1 MVIQRVFSISGL
13 LAAALVLSGCALGMK
28 VPVQEPTV
36 STSQYTKAP
45 NAAPTALHFRDAR
58 DADNKAAL
66 SNSLFGITV
75 VATGSE
81 QPLDAHAYLS
91 RNIVKEMVARG
102 LPVSATTTPGAN
114 TVAFK
119 RIYIEM
125 RRASGFSPFET
136 FTTVSA
142 DFTSPAGTQR
152 VATFIKRG
160 KVPVWTFNEII
171 DPTFNTPLSLATKE
185 IAAKLGKVL
194 YNARLSDAQ
203 VDALIAKT
211 GGTAVKDL
219 DIYELGFSNNP
230 RAIPHLLKLAGKE
243 GDENLLAALSALGTL
258 RATEAQDLLTQHATN
273 PKNDWEDRATA
284 LKALGD
290 IGTPAALGVL
300 KQEKARVDKLT
311 DAESVR
317 TKALLALYLN

>member
-1 MVIQRVFSISGL
+1 MVIQRVFSITGL
-13 LAAALVLSGCALGMK
+13 LAAALALSGCALGMK

-36 STSQYTKAP
+36 STNRYTQAANP
-45 NAAPTALHFRDAR
+45 APTALHFHDAR

-75 VATGSE
+75 VEIGSE
-81 QPLDAHAYLS
+81 QPLDAHVYLS

-102 LPVSATTTPGAN
+102 LPVTTATTLGAN
-114 TVAFK
+114 SVAFK
-119 RIYIEM
+119 RIFIEM

-142 DFTSPAGTQR
+142 DFTSASGTQR
-152 VATFIKRG
+152 IATFIKRG
-160 KVPVWTFNEII
+160 KVPVWSFNEII
-171 DPTFNTPLSLATKE
+171 DPTFNAPLSIATKE
-185 IAAKLGKVL
+185 IAAKLGKAI
-194 YNARLSDAQ
+194 YNAKLSDAQ

-211 GGTAVKDL
+211 NGTELKDM

-230 RAIPHLLKLAGKE
+230 RAIPHLLKLAGKAD
-243 GDENLLAALSALGTL
+243 DENLLATLSALGTL

-300 KQEKARVDKLT
+300 KQEKTRVDSLT
-311 DAESVR
+311 DTESVR